1 MRAHVQVQGQWSGSN
16 RCYADRPETPPR
28 LEYPEMA
35 PARTAKLLLT
45 AGLLTAVAACGMDA
59 QEGTAAL
66 GAANAP
72 AKAAAAQAA
81 RDLQFG
87 AEHRFASG
95 ITISVS
101 APQSFQPGPAA
112 YPRSPRAAAFGVE
125 ITNDG
130 ADDYRLSGLSVVA
143 TIDGKPTKQIVD
155 ATQGL
160 GGSTDAGKDLQQG
173 RSAQLTLAFAVPENP
188 TKLTLHVRPSAN
200 EPAVVTYFGA
210 A

>member
-1 MRAHVQVQGQWSGSN
+1 
-16 RCYADRPETPPR
+16 
-28 LEYPEMA
+28 MA
-35 PARTAKLLLT
+35 PARTAQLLLT
-45 AGLLTAVAACGMDA
+45 ACLLTAVGACGVDA
-59 QEGTAAL
+59 KEGTAAL
-66 GAANAP
+66 GGGTGP
-72 AKAAAAQAA
+72 AKPAAAQTA

-112 YPRSPRAAAFGVE
+112 YPRSSRAAAFGVE
-125 ITNDG
+125 ITNGG
-130 ADDYRLSGLSVVA
+130 ADFYRLSGLSVVA

-160 GGSTDAGKDLQQG
+160 GGITDAGKDLQQG
-173 RSAQLTLAFAVPENP
+173 RSAQLTLAFAVPERP
-188 TKLTLHVRPSAN
+188 TQLTLQLRPSAA
-200 EPAVVTYFGA
+200 EPAVVTYCGA

>member
-1 MRAHVQVQGQWSGSN
+1 
-16 RCYADRPETPPR
+16 
-28 LEYPEMA
+28 MA

-45 AGLLTAVAACGMDA
+45 AGLLTAVAACGVDA

-66 GAANAP
+66 SAGAAP
-72 AKAAAAQAA
+72 ARAEAA
-81 RDLQFG
+81 RAAHDLQFG

-112 YPRSPRAAAFGVE
+112 YPRSTRAASFGLE

-130 ADDYRLSGLSVVA
+130 ADYYRLSGLSVVA

-160 GGSTDAGKDLQQG
+160 VGIADAGKDLQQG
-173 RSAQLTLAFAVPENP
+173 RSAQLTLAFAVPEHP
-188 TKLTLHVRPSAN
+188 TQLTLQVRPSAN
-200 EPAVVTYFGA
+200 EPAVVTYCGA